1 MKHAHARAQEAARP
15 KLRPWCDLCK
25 NIFSPSARKAGFTV
39 CINCRK
45 NSSWTTSTSMRT
57 LRYSQSLSLPS
68 L

>member
-45 NSSWTTSTSMRT
+45 NSSWTLNLKTSRSAS
-57 LRYSQSLSLPS
+57 SQSLPS